1 MPYGAVLGRDFLRD
15 HECFIDMEENVLQF
29 KQCRITLSLTSKPW
43 NQMCGRKANEP
54 EDPLAVRAI
63 DNFLVGRKPDD
74 IRLL

>member
-74 IRLL
+74 IF